1 MLPAFA
7 VTQIT
12 ASGIERRVC
21 KVQVP
26 ALDTGTRNAVET
38 SCSLQMGVDP
48 PPRRA
53 SAQDWPSA
61 PILCLGVSMC
71 ILAATDTRDHA
82 HLVAM
87 EGGDS
92 QTPKRGPVQTVQQ
105 RKASSWICQVSW
117 LLLEPQSPKSLPCQ
131 QARLSVAPCC
141 TDSAAVAVKR
151 DPASHCL
158 SVAFCLDLDSEQGSL
173 LSAWSLGAC
182 SRSGVLLMSLTTRGK
197 RTATIGKSS
206 SVAASVCIEQS

>member
-87 EGGDS
+87 EGE
-92 QTPKRGPVQTVQQ
+92 TPK
-105 RKASSWICQVSW
+105 
-117 LLLEPQSPKSLPCQ
+117 
-131 QARLSVAPCC
+131 
-141 TDSAAVAVKR
+141 
-151 DPASHCL
+151 
-158 SVAFCLDLDSEQGSL
+158 L
-173 LSAWSLGAC
+173 LSA
-182 SRSGVLLMSLTTRGK
+182 VLYRLYSRGK
-197 RTATIGKSS
+197 PRVG
-206 SVAASVCIEQS
+206 SVKFPGCCLSPKVQSLYHASRHGCRLLPAVQTQLQ